1 MRKYLLFLFTCFF
14 VFDIF
19 SQVNDKLYSIAYLTS
34 SKIKKSYVQ
43 PVQEYANLKVKGDQ
57 SNYQTYNSRNLDSLK
72 LNGTVTDNDY
82 NRYYSRNTYSI
93 IIENDS
99 LTYYEV
105 LYEDEYV
112 YHETLDFDWKLQEGV
127 KTIKGYNCK
136 KATVNYGG
144 RFWTAWYTTEIPLNA
159 GPYKFKGLP
168 GLIMKITDST
178 NSYDFEFYDMAVREA
193 VPINDRYYHL
203 KPKNERIV
211 LDRDTFNAT
220 KFRFEAMSLSEKM
233 SMGNQFKGKG
243 GKIKVI
249 RVDGED
255 NVELRA
261 PRNRNRAEDNNLI
274 EIDHP

>member
-1 MRKYLLFLFTCFF
+1 MKLFFLFVLISQF
-14 VFDIF
+14 IF
-19 SQVNDKLYSIAYLTS
+19 SQSKSEVLHSIAYLTT
-34 SKIKKSYVQ
+34 SKIKKSYAQ
-43 PVQEYANLKVKGDQ
+43 PIQEYANLKVNGNQ

-72 LNGTVTDNDY
+72 QRGTVTDNDY

-93 IIENDS
+93 IIENNN

-105 LYEDEYV
+105 LYEDEYT
-112 YHETLDFDWKLQEGV
+112 YSETLDFDWKLEEGSM
-127 KTIKGYNCK
+127 KIKGYTCK
-136 KATVNYGG
+136 KAKVNYGG
-144 RFWTAWYTTEIPLNA
+144 RTWTAWYTTEIPLNA

-193 VPINDRYYHL
+193 ASIDDRYYHL
-203 KPKNERIV
+203 KTKDERIV

-220 KFRFEAMSLSEKM
+220 KFRYEAMSLSEKM
-233 SMGNQFKGKG
+233 SMGSQFKGKG
-243 GKIKVI
+243 GQLKVV
-249 RVDGED
+249 RVDGDD
-255 NVELRA
+255 NVELRE

>member
-1 MRKYLLFLFTCFF
+1 M
-14 VFDIF
+14 
-19 SQVNDKLYSIAYLTS
+19 YSIAYFTTS
-34 SKIKKSYVQ
+34 KMYHSSVT
-43 PVQEYANLKVKGDQ
+43 PFQEYANLKVNGDL
-57 SNYQTYNSRNLDSLK
+57 SSYQTYNGRELDTLK
-72 LNGTVTDNDY
+72 ENGTMKDIDISRLSSH
-82 NRYYSRNTYSI
+82 NRFAI
-93 IIENDS
+93 IIDRNK

-112 YHETLDFDWKLQEGV
+112 YHETLDFDWTLHDDTKQ
-127 KTIKGYNCK
+127 IKGYDCK

-178 NSYDFEFYDMAVREA
+178 NSYDFEFYDMATRESQ
-193 VPINDRYYHL
+193 PIDDRYYHL
-203 KPKNERIV
+203 KPKEDRIV

-220 KFRFEAMSLSEKM
+220 KFRYEAMTLSEKM
-233 SMGNQFKGKG
+233 SMGSQFKGKG
-243 GKIKVI
+243 GKLKVV
-249 RVDGED
+249 RVDGGD
-255 NVELRA
+255 NVELRE